1 MFCDGP
7 GQLAAIQVTAALGI
21 ADAMIEWRRFDLEAE
36 LCGVV
41 LSTQKDRI
49 VCSTKTWPGNR
60 SRPNVIRSYLNVYR
74 DRLDSQAFSHVRY

>member
-36 LCGVV
+36 L
-41 LSTQKDRI
+41 LAS
-49 VCSTKTWPGNR
+49 CSQRRNTGLFVPQSPGLGID
-60 SRPNVIRSYLNVYR
+60 P
-74 DRLDSQAFSHVRY
+74 DPT